1 MTPALDDADRIRRA
15 DAELLSLALMDARN
29 HTLRWL
35 AAFDGAVAPADAT
48 LSPLWLAGH
57 AGWFQE
63 YWIARHVQRQRGEH
77 CDPSALR
84 LASID
89 PQADAWL
96 SQPADAGPGLTRDEV
111 RDYLAATLDTTLD
124 LLAGSPATQ
133 VGQDTQD
140 TQDTQANQ
148 ASRGSRA
155 ALGSDDALYFFRL
168 ALLHEDRLGE
178 ALAELAAAWQLP
190 AGGECPPPWLPL
202 PARPA
207 REALWWPAQR
217 FRVGAVPGGLVS
229 DNERWAHEVEVPE
242 FEIDAQAVSWARFVE
257 FAEDGGYDRRECWT
271 DAGWAALQAEGRRA
285 PRHVEQLRGGVLL
298 QRHGQLRR
306 VAADQPALHLTRFEA
321 EAWCR
326 WAGRR
331 LPTEPEWEL
340 AASLGRSRGFVW
352 GDVFEWVGGS
362 ARPWPGHAATPGS
375 LDVMP
380 PPRSQGVLR
389 GASWMTRLRRRHASA
404 RRFTRIDNDTA
415 FCGFRSCA
423 L

>member
-1 MTPALDDADRIRRA
+1 MTAALDDALRIRHA
-15 DAELLSLALMDARN
+15 DAELLSLALIDARN

-35 AAFDGAVAPADAT
+35 AAFDGVAPAAGAMR
-48 LSPLWLAGH
+48 SPTWLAGH

-77 CDPSALR
+77 CDASALR
-84 LASID
+84 LASVD
-89 PQADAWL
+89 PRADDWL
-96 SQPADAGPGLTRDEV
+96 CSHAAGAPALSADEV
-111 RDYLAATLDTTLD
+111 RGYLAATLDTTLE
-124 LLAGSPATQ
+124 LLAGA
-133 VGQDTQD
+133 D
-140 TQDTQANQ
+140 
-148 ASRGSRA
+148 
-155 ALGSDDALYFFRL
+155 GSDDGLHFFRA

-190 AGGECPPPWLPL
+190 TRAASPPPWLPL

-207 REALWWPAQR
+207 REPLWWPAQR
-217 FRVGAVPGGLVS
+217 IAVGAMPGGLVP
-229 DNERWAHEVEVPE
+229 DNERWAHDVAVPE
-242 FEIDAQAVSWARFVE
+242 FEIDAQVVSWARYVE
-257 FAEDGGYDRRECWT
+257 FAEDGGYDRRDCWT
-271 DAGWAALQAEGRRA
+271 DAGWAALQATGRRA

-298 QRHGQLRR
+298 QRQGQLRR
-306 VAADQPALHLTRFEA
+306 IAAEQAVVHLTRHEA

-340 AASLGRSRGFVW
+340 AAGLGRSRGFVW

-362 ARPWPGHAATPGS
+362 ARPWPGHGATPGT
-375 LDVMP
+375 LDAMP
-380 PPRSQGVLR
+380 LPRSQGVLR
-389 GASWMTRLRRRHASA
+389 GASWMSRLRRRHASA
-404 RRFTRIDNDTA
+404 RRFTPIDHDTA